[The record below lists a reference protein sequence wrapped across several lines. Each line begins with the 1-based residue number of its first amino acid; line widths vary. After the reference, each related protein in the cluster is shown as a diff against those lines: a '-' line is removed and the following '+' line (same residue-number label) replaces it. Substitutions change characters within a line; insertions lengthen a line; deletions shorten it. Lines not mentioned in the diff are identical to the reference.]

1 MLDEEELPPSQMI
14 ILVLYAVALV
24 AVFFDVVSWRP

>member
-1 MLDEEELPPSQMI
+1 MLDEEMTPRQMI
-14 ILVLYAVALV
+14 TLVVYAAALV